1 MRITRALFEIV
12 LHRNWPLMAGRLL
25 TMAKM
30 LEHQMWHF
38 ESPMK
43 QFARLTHEIIEK
55 IEDKR
60 LTIEKIRDM
69 DPKEIGKAC
78 LLLRM
83 FSCVVL
89 FLF

>member
-1 MRITRALFEIV
+1 
-12 LHRNWPLMAGRLL
+12 MAGRLL

-89 FLF
+89 FLL